1 MPEVLLVTSSIF
13 LRHRTPPG
21 HPERPER
28 LTAVLEAVRQSG
40 LEEALRQTEEV
51 PPVARDLLEAVHSP
65 RYVAEV
71 AQVARGG
78 GGYLDPD
85 TYVSPE
91 SLDVA
96 LAAAGGAVMAVE
108 EVLGGRAQAAFA
120 LLRPPGHHALA
131 AKGMGFC
138 LFNNAA
144 LAAAAARDRH
154 GLSRIAIIDWDVHHG
169 NGTQALFYHDPSVLY
184 VSTHQERWYPG
195 TGHWEEVGAGPGEGF
210 TLNIPLPPGVGDEGY
225 RLIFEEVVVPL
236 IDAARPELVLASAG
250 YDAHFADPLGGMLL
264 TAAGFRTLTQLTVEA
279 AARVG
284 GRFVGLLEGGYDL
297 SGLSTSVLATL
308 EVLTRRSAGLSVS
321 QHSFQEVPYTVVR
334 ERIRRARSLALN
346 YWRI

>member
-1 MPEVLLVTSSIF
+1 MPEVLLVTSPLF
-13 LRHRTPPG
+13 LRHRTPPD

-28 LTAVLEAVRQSG
+28 LTAVLQALRQSG

-51 PPVARDLLEAVHSP
+51 PPVARDLLEAVHRP
-65 RYVAEV
+65 EYIEEV
-71 AQVARGG
+71 ARVARGG

-91 SLDVA
+91 SFDVA

-108 EVLGGRAQAAFA
+108 EVLDGRAQAAFA

-131 AKGMGFC
+131 GKGMGFC

-144 LAAAAARDRH
+144 VAATAARDRH
-154 GLSRIAIIDWDVHHG
+154 GLRRIAIIDWDVHHG

-195 TGHWEEVGAGPGEGF
+195 TGHWEEVGAGAGEGF
-210 TLNIPLPPGVGDEGY
+210 TLNIPLPPGTGDEGY
-225 RLIFEEVVVPL
+225 RLIFEEVVIPL

-250 YDAHFADPLGGMLL
+250 YDAHFADPLSGMLL
-264 TAAGFRTLTQLTVEA
+264 TAAGFRTLARLTVEA
-279 AARVG
+279 TARVG

-297 SGLSTSVLATL
+297 SGLSASVVATL
-308 EVLTRRSAGLSVS
+308 EVLTQRSAGLTVS
-321 QHSFQEVPYTVVR
+321 QESFQEVPYSIVR
-334 ERIRRARSLALN
+334 QRIRRARSLALH

>member
-1 MPEVLLVTSSIF
+1 MSQVLLVTSPLF

-28 LTAVLEAVRQSG
+28 LAAILEALRQSG
-40 LEEALRQTEEV
+40 LEEVLRQTEEV
-51 PPVARDLLEAVHSP
+51 APVARDLLEAVHRP
-65 RYVAEV
+65 QYIEEV

-91 SLDVA
+91 SFDVA
-96 LAAAGGAVMAVE
+96 LAAAGGAVAAVE
-108 EVLGGRAQAAFA
+108 EVLSGRAQAAFA

-144 LAAAAARDRH
+144 LAAVAARDRH
-154 GLSRIAIIDWDVHHG
+154 GLHRIAVIDWDVHHG
-169 NGTQALFYHDPSVLY
+169 NGTQDLFYHDPSVLY
-184 VSTHQERWYPG
+184 VSTHREHWYPG
-195 TGHWEEVGAGPGEGF
+195 TGRWEEVGAGAGEGF
-210 TLNIPLPPGVGDEGY
+210 TLNIPLPPGIGDEGY

-236 IDAARPELVLASAG
+236 LDAARPELVLASAG

-264 TAAGFRTLTQLTVEA
+264 TAAGFRTLAQLTVEA
-279 AARVG
+279 TARVG
-284 GRFVGLLEGGYDL
+284 AGFVGLLEGGYDL
-297 SGLSTSVLATL
+297 SGLSTSVIATL
-308 EVLTRRSAGLSVS
+308 EVLTHRSAGLTLP
-321 QHSFQEVPYTVVR
+321 QPGFQEVPYTTVR

>member
-1 MPEVLLVTSSIF
+1 VPEVLLVTSPLF
-13 LRHRTPPG
+13 LRHRTPPD

-28 LTAVLEAVRQSG
+28 LTAVLDALRQSG
-40 LEEALRQTEEV
+40 LEEALRQTKEV
-51 PPVARDLLEAVHSP
+51 APVDRDLLETVHRP
-65 RYVAEV
+65 HYVEEV

-91 SLDVA
+91 SLDAA
-96 LAAAGGAVMAVE
+96 LVAAGGAVLAVE

-144 LAAAAARDRH
+144 VAAVAARDRH
-154 GLSRIAIIDWDVHHG
+154 GLRRIAIVDWDVHHG
-169 NGTQALFYHDPSVLY
+169 NGTQALFYNDPSVLY
-184 VSTHQERWYPG
+184 VSTHRERWYPG
-195 TGHWEEVGAGPGEGF
+195 TGHWDEVGAGEGEGF
-210 TLNIPLPPGVGDEGY
+210 TLNIPLPPQTGDEGY

-236 IDAARPELVLASAG
+236 LDAARPELVLVSAG

-264 TAAGFRTLTQLTVEA
+264 TAAGFRTLAQLTVEA
-279 AARVG
+279 TARVG

-297 SGLSTSVLATL
+297 TGLSTSVVATL
-308 EVLTRRSAGLSVS
+308 EVLTQRSAGLTAP
-321 QHSFQEVPYTVVR
+321 HHGIQEVPYTVIR
-334 ERIRRARSLALN
+334 ERIRRARTVALN